1 MNGDTSKDLLERS
14 NKHRK
19 IQAQRNLD
27 FHRPSRLLRADIVQ
41 YMQQIIDKPL
51 TVAEDAEALLFGY
64 LELERLGVMYFHHD
78 GGDSKWR
85 MTSYNS

>member
-1 MNGDTSKDLLERS
+1 MIGDTSKDILERG

-19 IQAQRNLD
+19 IQAQWNLD
-27 FHRPSRLLRADIVQ
+27 FHNPSKLLQADIVQ
-41 YMQQIIDKPL
+41 YMQEIDHHPL

-78 GGDSKWR
+78 GEDSKWR
-85 MTSYNS
+85 MTSTN